1 LKRSSVLVVSQSGID
16 FPPVSGEKVQELV
29 AEMYRTPP
37 EILAKALEVYAD
49 KKKR

>member
-1 LKRSSVLVVSQSGID
+1 
-16 FPPVSGEKVQELV
+16 VQELV

-37 EILAKALEVYAD
+37 EILAKALEVYAG